1 MLQSFVGEG
10 YTHVKNAFGEVDRV
24 DYFGGATFATK
35 ENSDNQQGVSIGNYI
50 NIDIYDKIKGKFD
63 DRVIS
68 DPLFMHE
75 YGHTLDSRLFG
86 ISYLFVI
93 GIPSLISAAGDG
105 NHSIFWTERRA
116 NRHAKRYFKR
126 YYGIDWATQKTKYYG
141 ITEENFPTY

>member
-86 ISYLFVI
+86 ISYFV
-93 GIPSLISAAGDG
+93 SVCNRD
-105 NHSIFWTERRA
+105 TE
-116 NRHAKRYFKR
+116 
-126 YYGIDWATQKTKYYG
+126 YYKCC
-141 ITEENFPTY
+141 